1 MLWFIQWFT
10 TTHIETLIGATSILD
25 GTMTTTW
32 EKTKTRIG
40 VQFTHYQITYQEHGR
55 NMTTKTDELTGVVVA
70 AENPLKEML
79 LEYVGNKFAT
89 EEDEGEF
96 EVTVQMIVDTLAH
109 EFPEF
114 VMIMAEENWVR
125 GYQQG
130 LDDATRLH
138 QTTPADA

>member
-1 MLWFIQWFT
+1 MSTQ
-10 TTHIETLIGATSILD
+10 S
-25 GTMTTTW
+25 
-32 EKTKTRIG
+32 
-40 VQFTHYQITYQEHGR
+40 
-55 NMTTKTDELTGVVVA
+55 ELSGVVVA
-70 AENPLKEML
+70 AENPLKQML

-96 EVTVQMIVDTLAH
+96 QVTVQMIVETLAH

-130 LDDATRLH
+130 IDDASRLH
-138 QTTPADA
+138 TAAPEDA

>member
-1 MLWFIQWFT
+1 MI
-10 TTHIETLIGATSILD
+10 
-25 GTMTTTW
+25 
-32 EKTKTRIG
+32 
-40 VQFTHYQITYQEHGR
+40 
-55 NMTTKTDELTGVVVA
+55 TKTDELAKIVVS

-114 VMIMAEENWVR
+114 VMIMAEENWIR

-130 LDDATRLH
+130 LDDATKLH
-138 QTTPADA
+138 QEQTTDA

>member
-1 MLWFIQWFT
+1 MST
-10 TTHIETLIGATSILD
+10 ETNDLA
-25 GTMTTTW
+25 
-32 EKTKTRIG
+32 
-40 VQFTHYQITYQEHGR
+40 
-55 NMTTKTDELTGVVVA
+55 GVVVA
-70 AENPLKEML
+70 GENPLKEML
-79 LEYVGNKFAT
+79 LEYVGKKFAT

-130 LDDATRLH
+130 IDDASRLH
-138 QTTPADA
+138 TAAPEDA